1 MNTYPSKT
9 IEQSGIH
16 KEVVCKENGRIFHLT
31 NNSNSFI
38 QKIKIDGA
46 LITTGIRCDYAVD
59 VTKDKNESISDMIY
73 LIELKGSDKA
83 HACKQIIE
91 TYNYFQNNYN
101 ANTYNCRIVLSK
113 DNAPKVISTEQ
124 KKLLLLQKQRKL
136 NLLIQSQKI
145 EEVI

>member
-1 MNTYPSKT
+1 MNIYPSKT
-9 IEQSGIH
+9 IEQSGLQ
-16 KEVVCKENGRIFHLT
+16 KEIVCKENGRIFHLT

-38 QKIKIDGA
+38 QKIKVDGA

-59 VTKDKNESISDMIY
+59 VSKVHNESISESIF

-91 TYNYFQNNYN
+91 TYKYFQNKYI
-101 ANTYNCRIVLSK
+101 AKTYNCRIVLSK
-113 DNAPKVISTEQ
+113 DNAPKLLSTEQ